1 MVERL
6 EFQVQPG
13 FEERFLAADEE
24 VWGAWLRQQKG
35 FISRQVVQYRH
46 AGRIAILNFWT
57 DKSSI
62 ERAAKKPHKKVL
74 DAILQAKL
82 GPTFRMT
89 SSQLM

>member
-1 MVERL
+1 MIERL

-13 FEERFLAADEE
+13 LEERFLAADEE
-24 VWGAWLRQQKG
+24 VWGAWLRQQRG
-35 FISRQVVQYRH
+35 FISRQIVQYG

-62 ERAAKKPHKKVL
+62 ERAAKKPHKRVL

>member
-13 FEERFLAADEE
+13 FLSADEE
-24 VWGAWLRQQKG
+24 VWGAWVRRQKG
-35 FISRQVVQYRH
+35 FISRQVVQYG
-46 AGRIAILNFWT
+46 AGRIAILNFWK
-57 DKSSI
+57 DRSSV
-62 ERAAKKPHKKVL
+62 ERAAKKPDMRVL

>member
-35 FISRQVVQYRH
+35 FISRQIVQYG
-46 AGRIAILNFWT
+46 AGRIAILNFWK

-62 ERAAKKPHKKVL
+62 DRAAKQPDGRVL
-74 DAILQAKL
+74 NAILQAKF
-82 GPTFRMT
+82 GYTFRMT